1 MSHEQFEEAVALYAI
16 EAAEPDERQ
25 ALEAHLQSGCEDCR
39 TALREHQAAA
49 GLLPYALPPV
59 LVPTELRSRLRAAF
73 LRGFASAEPEPT
85 VSKLVTE
92 RQGGVGRLL
101 TYWASFLARP
111 ALAVASVVLLIGVG
125 VYALTLRSQLEK
137 EAGQRRQI
145 ETMMQNETT
154 RLAALQQQASEQ
166 EKALDVLRQ
175 DLVDKLGTTR
185 DTLAVREVEVGEL
198 RARTAQQQQE
208 MASLNKALA
217 RGDEISP
224 FLRSAN
230 IKVISLTGSDE
241 AKGAGGLLLFD
252 PDSQKALFYAFN
264 MPPLPS
270 GKTYQLWAILDK
282 PISAGTF
289 VTDTGNKSRL
299 LIKRIPELTRINKF
313 AVSLEPEGGRPAPT
327 GPIYLSGE
335 L

>member
-16 EAAEPDERQ
+16 EAAEPEERQ
-25 ALEAHLQSGCEDCR
+25 ALEAHLESGCEDCR

-49 GLLPYALPPV
+49 GLLPYALAPV
-59 LVPTELRSRLRAAF
+59 WVPTELRSRLREAF
-73 LRGFASAEPEPT
+73 LQGFANAQPEPT
-85 VSKLVTE
+85 AKLVTD
-92 RQGGVGRLL
+92 RRRGVGRLL
-101 TYWASFLARP
+101 TYWTSSLARP

-137 EAGQRRQI
+137 EAGQRQQI
-145 ETMMQNETT
+145 ETMMQNENA

-175 DLVDKLGTTR
+175 DLADKLGTTR
-185 DTLAVREVEVGEL
+185 DALGAREVEVGQL
-198 RARTAQQQQE
+198 RARVAQQQQE
-208 MASLNKALA
+208 VAALNKALA

-230 IKVISLTGSDE
+230 IEVISLTGSDA

-289 VTDTGNKSRL
+289 APDAGNKTRL
-299 LIKRIPELTRINKF
+299 LIKRVPELTRINKF

-327 GPIYLSGE
+327 GPIYLSGQ